1 VLIIVTDVEFLVA
14 RITDGV
20 DSPSVTKTATR
31 IDLESID
38 LCYSSLV
45 DLELKESTMAS
56 IIHSFIHSFMLGQ
69 LTNHNDTDAKCCSV
83 TSRSD
88 GYTDYFVTANF

>member
-1 VLIIVTDVEFLVA
+1 MLIIVTDNEFLVA

-38 LCYSSLV
+38 LCSSSLV
-45 DLELKESTMAS
+45 DLEPKEATMAS
-56 IIHSFIHSFMLGQ
+56 TFIHSFIINAGPVHQPQRYRYKMQ
-69 LTNHNDTDAKCCSV
+69 
-83 TSRSD
+83 
-88 GYTDYFVTANF
+88 